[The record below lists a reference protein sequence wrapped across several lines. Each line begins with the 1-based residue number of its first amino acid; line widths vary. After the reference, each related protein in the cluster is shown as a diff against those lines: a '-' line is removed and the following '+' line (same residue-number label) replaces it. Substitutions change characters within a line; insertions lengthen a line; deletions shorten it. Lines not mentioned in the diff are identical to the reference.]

1 MPWWRRL
8 FGNGLRGMNVL
19 HGPAYPTRH
28 IAVRATFLILLGLS
42 CLFGVMCGLM
52 LVYSIDLPQM
62 DDLVRYR
69 PNTTT
74 ELLDIHGRE
83 IGSFALERR
92 VATSTPIPW
101 RRVPRR

>member
-1 MPWWRRL
+1 M
-8 FGNGLRGMNVL
+8 GGMHVL
-19 HGPAYPTRH
+19 QGPAYPSRR

-92 VATSTPIPW
+92 GGLPCTGVPPRLRQGGTSP
-101 RRVPRR
+101 V